1 MAWSVLVTPRSFGD
15 RGKAALGILN
25 DAGCN
30 VMLNPYGRYLTEDEL
45 MCLSEDVDG
54 IIAGLDP
61 ITSRVLRHGK
71 RLKVISRYGVGI
83 DTVDLS
89 TATELGIVVTNTP
102 GANSTAVA
110 ELSLALMLDVAR
122 HVSEAD
128 REVRGGAWR
137 RYTGVELTRKV
148 LGIVGTGRIGKTL
161 AKLVKGFEMTVL
173 CFDIMPDYVWAHE
186 AGAVYVSLDELL
198 VQSDFI
204 SIHVPLVEGTHHL
217 IGEKQLELIKSTS
230 IVVNTSRGGIVDEK
244 ALYIALKEG
253 RLAGAGLDVV
263 ESEPPLESPLA
274 RLDNVVMT
282 SHLGANTAEAVS
294 AMGVA
299 ASCNL
304 VDVLQGRIPEHVV
317 NREVL
322 QQ

>member
-1 MAWSVLVTPRSFGD
+1 
-15 RGKAALGILN
+15 
-25 DAGCN
+25 
-30 VMLNPYGRYLTEDEL
+30 
-45 MCLSEDVDG
+45 
-54 IIAGLDP
+54 
-61 ITSRVLRHGK
+61 
-71 RLKVISRYGVGI
+71 
-83 DTVDLS
+83 
-89 TATELGIVVTNTP
+89 
-102 GANSTAVA
+102 
-110 ELSLALMLDVAR
+110 
-122 HVSEAD
+122 
-128 REVRGGAWR
+128 
-137 RYTGVELTRKV
+137 
-148 LGIVGTGRIGKTL
+148 
-161 AKLVKGFEMTVL
+161 
-173 CFDIMPDYVWAHE
+173 
-186 AGAVYVSLDELL
+186 
-198 VQSDFI
+198 
-204 SIHVPLVEGTHHL
+204 
-217 IGEKQLELIKSTS
+217 
-230 IVVNTSRGGIVDEK
+230 VNTSRGGIVDEK